1 MKLSSFG
8 NVHAAGAIVAALVFM
23 ACADSASNTSGTN
36 APGTDG
42 TSTADSVAA
51 TDVAGIA
58 DVAVT
63 PDTGGTDSAV
73 LQDIAALPD
82 IANFGGSSDLEAAP
96 DSAPPT
102 DVVAPEDT
110 AATDTTAA
118 LDTTATADTATD
130 AAAPPAD
137 VSSTTTWFP
146 SWKDEQG
153 CEHWQYFDATTKTC
167 ISDNPS
173 REAAEA
179 DCWHFGQVNAF
190 GIGKPCKPGEVSCAG
205 QTANCCLV
213 DAHKYGAV
221 CTSACTTNADCGE
234 GAWCHTYK
242 KNCLPAICETL
253 FTVWYPS
260 HLKQGYGFAC
270 GATANAWGIG
280 APCKSGGEACKFW
293 QGNYCLGDNAEIMP
307 PKLDATSF
315 CTRPCASD
323 ADCGDDAVCIFENG
337 KEYFCSP
344 KSCADQFKGI
354 VFNSSVGMEAKDTPY
369 CE

>member
-205 QTANCCLV
+205 QTANLIPDTAYARARMTAIFGNATRGTRAASRGPAKFERDDPLYVASLRTTKC
-213 DAHKYGAV
+213 DAAGSFSFPRV
-221 CTSACTTNADCGE
+221 PDG
-234 GAWCHTYK
+234 
-242 KNCLPAICETL
+242 
-253 FTVWYPS
+253 VWYVTTSVKWPS
-260 HLKQGYGFAC
+260 VTKQGPAQQVE
-270 GATANAWGIG
+270 
-280 APCKSGGEACKFW
+280 GGSMM
-293 QGNYCLGDNAEIMP
+293 QR
-307 PKLDATSF
+307 LDVRGRRLVKVTL
-315 CTRPCASD
+315 P
-323 ADCGDDAVCIFENG
+323 
-337 KEYFCSP
+337 
-344 KSCADQFKGI
+344 
-354 VFNSSVGMEAKDTPY
+354 
-369 CE
+369 